1 MVIALPM
8 SLQNRKNHCLHLLI
22 SKLWAM
28 AKLSSGSW
36 GTRGHHIMGR
46 AQLQT
51 WYCKAR
57 QLIIIWQT
65 LLRCLFCAKLFHTR
79 PFESYIQKQTH
90 EVGIISACQMRKPEP
105 KEGKPAKLVI
115 IDHAAQEW
123 QSQDL
128 IQAPWLQTP
137 SFCLTTLH
145 HFFYN
150 QVCINIVKTKLNT
163 HTELK
168 YVLAGGSFYF

>member
-1 MVIALPM
+1 M
-8 SLQNRKNHCLHLLI
+8 I

-28 AKLSSGSW
+28 AKLSSGNW

-65 LLRCLFCAKLFHTR
+65 LLQCLVCAKLFHTR
-79 PFESYIQKQTH
+79 PFESYVQKQTH

-105 KEGKPAKLVI
+105 KKGKPAKLVI

-137 SFCLTTLH
+137 SFCLTPFLLQPSLH
-145 HFFYN
+145 KYSQDKTKHTSRTQICLSRRQFLLLNLSVFFY
-150 QVCINIVKTKLNT
+150 
-163 HTELK
+163 
-168 YVLAGGSFYF
+168 F